1 MVSDKVKE
9 LEQENYR
16 LRVQLDELQ
25 ELYKDRATLPKNCE
39 YCENFLQHY
48 IKCGF
53 SYMATCDGHCIA
65 GNRIKSRKAGDKS
78 CKYFVPR
85 KYGRIHT

>member
-48 IKCGF
+48 IKC
-53 SYMATCDGHCIA
+53 
-65 GNRIKSRKAGDKS
+65 
-78 CKYFVPR
+78 
-85 KYGRIHT
+85 